1 MEKLL
6 NEEVSGQVKDY
17 LAAMSKPIKMVL
29 FTQEGLC
36 ETCKETRQLLSEIEV
51 LNDNITFV
59 EKDLNND
66 ADLAKQYGIT
76 LTPSFVILDENDEY
90 LGVKFNGIPA
100 GHEINS
106 FLNALLHMSG
116 KDLGLDEATINMIKN
131 IDKKV
136 DIKVFV
142 TLSCPHCPGAV
153 ETAHKIA
160 MLNKNVE
167 ASMIEAQ
174 TFHELSN
181 KFDVSGVPK
190 IVIND
195 TEELMGNQPM
205 DAFLNSIS
213 TLK

>member
-1 MEKLL
+1 
-6 NEEVSGQVKDY
+6 
-17 LAAMSKPIKMVL
+17 MVL

>member
-1 MEKLL
+1 MERLL
-6 NEEVSGQVKDY
+6 NEEVAGQVKDY
-17 LAAMSKPIKMVL
+17 LSAMSKPIKMVL
-29 FTQEGLC
+29 FTQEGVC
-36 ETCKETRQLLSEIEV
+36 ETCKETRQLLNEVEV
-51 LNDNITFV
+51 LNDNITVV
-59 EKDLNND
+59 EKDLNKD
-66 ADLAKQYGIT
+66 ASLAEQYGIT

-116 KDLGLDEATINMIKN
+116 KDLGLDADTIKMIQS

-160 MLNKNVE
+160 MLNKNID

-181 KFDVSGVPK
+181 KYDVSGVPK
-190 IVIND
+190 IIINE
-195 TEELMGNQPM
+195 TEELLGNQPM
-205 DAFLNSIS
+205 DAFLSSINN
-213 TLK
+213 LK

>member
-17 LAAMSKPIKMVL
+17 LGAMSKPIKMVL

>member
-1 MEKLL
+1 MERLL
-6 NEEVSGQVKDY
+6 NEEVAGQVKDY
-17 LAAMSKPIKMVL
+17 LSAMSKPITMVL
-29 FTQEGLC
+29 FTQEGVC
-36 ETCKETRQLLSEIEV
+36 ETCKETRQLLKEVEV
-51 LNDNITFV
+51 LNDNITVV
-59 EKDLNND
+59 EKDLNKD
-66 ADLAKQYGIT
+66 ADLAEQYGIT

-116 KDLGLDEATINMIKN
+116 KDLGLDTETIKMIQS

-160 MLNKNVE
+160 MLNKNID

-190 IVIND
+190 IVINE
-195 TEELMGNQPM
+195 TEELLGNQPM
-205 DAFLNSIS
+205 DAFLSSINN
-213 TLK
+213 LK